1 VPMGTTSSGN
11 LARDL
16 ANNTLPNFS
25 VLVPNVC
32 NDMHDCSVST
42 GDTWL
47 SQWLPII
54 LASQSYQGGRTA
66 IFVLF
71 DEDTPLPNF
80 VVAPSV
86 VPGTVVQGSYSH
98 YSLLRT
104 TEEMLGIGPKL
115 LNAGT
120 ALSLRPPLRL

>member
-1 VPMGTTSSGN
+1 MAAGHPGQPK
-11 LARDL
+11 
-16 ANNTLPNFS
+16 LP
-25 VLVPNVC
+25 
-32 NDMHDCSVST
+32 
-42 GDTWL
+42 
-47 SQWLPII
+47 
-54 LASQSYQGGRTA
+54 GGRTA

-71 DEDTPLPNF
+71 DEDTPVPNF

-86 VPGTVVQGSYSH
+86 VPGTVIQGSYSH

-120 ALSLRPPLRL
+120 ALSLRPPLGI